1 MAPTDVTPDGALE
14 VLLQAPFRIR
24 PAPGSSEAET
34 ADRFSLSYDEETAE
48 WSNSESSSPKWSEPR
63 SEWKLP
69 LYHYPPTL
77 DRDMRDLLPG
87 CFAEWTDPGWSA
99 NLEPTSVVDKQT
111 FELCQP
117 SVALW
122 RPNFLLVTVRTR
134 LTSAIKRYSC
144 AYDVIDKLAGE
155 MWSLES
161 GPLQDLVERALAT
174 ESEHPSIAK
183 LRRTCVSKEPLWI
196 FGMAYPRSA
205 GTRPLEIDE
214 SESSVKQL
222 GPIEL
227 YGTDGPGL
235 VAIITPCRST
245 DAQDSADVAEATREV
260 RALLSVQNVVWAAAV
275 DYDRSLLKRIAT
287 MRSNTSGGKP
297 KELEREIDK
306 IVSLFYL
313 VARFQ
318 GGLDSLETHLTRRAH
333 RSWEAV
339 DEAWGLGS
347 YLVAIDKKMQTLVN
361 LHSEVTMAVSS
372 NRARRLGET
381 AFAFTSLGVVT
392 VGLGVLGFFLTDVD
406 EPAPPLPYAVGLVIA
421 LFSGAFAVFWYF
433 RRSG

>member
-1 MAPTDVTPDGALE
+1 
-14 VLLQAPFRIR
+14 
-24 PAPGSSEAET
+24 
-34 ADRFSLSYDEETAE
+34 
-48 WSNSESSSPKWSEPR
+48 
-63 SEWKLP
+63 
-69 LYHYPPTL
+69 
-77 DRDMRDLLPG
+77 
-87 CFAEWTDPGWSA
+87 
-99 NLEPTSVVDKQT
+99 
-111 FELCQP
+111 
-117 SVALW
+117 
-122 RPNFLLVTVRTR
+122 
-134 LTSAIKRYSC
+134 
-144 AYDVIDKLAGE
+144 
-155 MWSLES
+155 
-161 GPLQDLVERALAT
+161 
-174 ESEHPSIAK
+174 
-183 LRRTCVSKEPLWI
+183 VSKEPLWI

-361 LHSEVTMAVSS
+361 LHSEITMAVSS